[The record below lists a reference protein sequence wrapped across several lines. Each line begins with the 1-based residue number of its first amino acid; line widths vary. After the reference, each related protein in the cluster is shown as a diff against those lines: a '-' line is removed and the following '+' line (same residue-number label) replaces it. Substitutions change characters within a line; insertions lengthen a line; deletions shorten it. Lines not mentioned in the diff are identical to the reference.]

1 MIKIGIVEDEQAAAN
16 LLRNYIDR
24 YGEKN
29 KLEFSVTHL
38 LDGLDLVEDYQGQ
51 YDILLLDIQ
60 MKHLDGMSAAEKI
73 RKQDSDVVIIFITT
87 TVQYAVQGYS
97 VGALGYVLKPVPY
110 TALEQLLDK
119 AIQRVKAKKE
129 HVYIRVS
136 VDDQQ
141 IRLDCDQI
149 EYMESQRNNVLI
161 HTKNQVY
168 TTAGPLK
175 KYEELLGEHGFSKCH
190 NAYLVNL
197 GMVEAVKKEEVVLGS
212 GDNLPISRARKKEFM
227 AELTADIM

>member
-29 KLEFSVTHL
+29 KLEFSVTHM

-97 VGALGYVLKPVPY
+97 VDALGYVLKPVPY

-119 AIQRVKAKKE
+119 AIQRVKAKQE

-149 EYMESQRNNVLI
+149 EYIESQRNNVLI
-161 HTKNQVY
+161 HTKN
-168 TTAGPLK
+168 
-175 KYEELLGEHGFSKCH
+175 
-190 NAYLVNL
+190 
-197 GMVEAVKKEEVVLGS
+197 
-212 GDNLPISRARKKEFM
+212 
-227 AELTADIM
+227 